1 MNIKKFRIVIL
12 SIITILLLTSCT
24 NQLYPT
30 DYQSSTSD
38 GMDPTNPAQ
47 NVDAP
52 LEDATDEERAET
64 AEEVRFTIRADEQ
77 LKPAV
82 SQLYDSFFDGESPVF
97 VDDGEDLLVKRWPSA
112 MEKLEFRPTLHAFFM
127 YGAAMIPQT
136 QNEDVEAFVDFSVS
150 LDGQEL
156 LFENGE
162 LMGPQYAVIDQ
173 TETDRLINPPLRRVI
188 SAYGPSTAF
197 VYSVGAAD
205 RLVSASYLGARDP
218 LGASVME
225 KIDPR
230 FPDIMG
236 DDYFSQEDFSIEQ
249 AAALDPELIL
259 TSARTAWLDTAQELG
274 IQIFLY
280 DAETPE
286 SLKEAV
292 AKTGELFGP
301 NTSAQ
306 ASAWIAYYENI
317 IDEIEAKT
325 SIIPE
330 DERPRVLFTGTQ
342 PLRVASG
349 EMYQS
354 RIIEYAGGI
363 SASGEL
369 QGYWNDVN
377 LEQIA
382 IWDPDVIIVPPYGG
396 ASVEAIIESEAWQI
410 LDAVQEGRVYQ
421 MPKLVAPWDTPAPD
435 SVLGIV
441 WLSELLHPNLI
452 ELACE
457 QEAEYFYS
465 TFYDYQIT
473 QEELDIVCEYD

>member
-1 MNIKKFRIVIL
+1 MNKSKFRIGIISIL
-12 SIITILLLTSCT
+12 SIILLTNCT
-24 NQLYPT
+24 NPNITATVNTPT
-30 DYQSSTSD
+30 VEKIE
-38 GMDPTNPAQ
+38 PTNSAQ
-47 NVDAP
+47 TVVAP
-52 LEDATDEERAET
+52 SEVSTEEELAQATV
-64 AEEVRFTIRADEQ
+64 EVRFTIRADEH

-82 SQLYDSFFDGESPVF
+82 TLLYQSFFDGESPVF
-97 VDDGEDLLVKRWPSA
+97 VNEGEDLLAKMWPSA

-136 QNEDVEAFVDFSVS
+136 QNEEVEAFVSFSVS
-150 LDGQEL
+150 LEGQEIL
-156 LFENGE
+156 IENGE
-162 LMGPQYAVIDQ
+162 LVGPQIAVVDQ

-205 RLVSASYLGARDP
+205 RLASASYLGARDP

-225 KIDPR
+225 KIDSR
-230 FPDIMG
+230 FPEIMG

-249 AAALDPELIL
+249 AASLDPELIL

-301 NTSAQ
+301 NAIEQ
-306 ASAWIAYYENI
+306 AAAWIAYYENI

-325 SIIPE
+325 SLIPE

-342 PLRVASG
+342 ALRVASG

-354 RIIEYAGGI
+354 RIIEFAGGI

-369 QGYWNDVN
+369 PGYWNDVN

-382 IWDPDVIIVPPYGG
+382 VWDPDIIIVPPYGG
-396 ASVEAIIESEAWQI
+396 ASVKAITENEAWQI
-410 LDAVQEGRVYQ
+410 LDAVQEGKVYQ

-441 WLSELLHPNLI
+441 WLSELLHPSLI
-452 ELACE
+452 ELECA

-473 QEELDIVCEYD
+473 QEELGIVCGYD